1 MKTCAVMLL
10 MQVVDTRLPEHYRG
24 DDAEPCQIIVDELT
38 AANLTLCRRM
48 LRGHMLSAVNV
59 PLPSVVDPRS
69 GCFLDRRQLVDVFQ
83 TAGVEINRSLTTTSY
98 VGSSACLVALA
109 VVHCGATDV
118 AVYSGSWIEWAQL
131 GDIRL
136 VVRDEAGNVI
146 DRRCPKQWKSLKTAF
161 LTTVVAA
168 GTRESAPNC
177 SD

>member
-1 MKTCAVMLL
+1 

-98 VGSSACLVALA
+98 VGSSACLVALV